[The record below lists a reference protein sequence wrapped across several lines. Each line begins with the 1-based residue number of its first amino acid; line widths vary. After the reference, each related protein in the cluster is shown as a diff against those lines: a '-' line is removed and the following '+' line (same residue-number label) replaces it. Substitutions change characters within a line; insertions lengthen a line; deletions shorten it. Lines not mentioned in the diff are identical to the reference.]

1 MPFWKKK
8 CEDPWD
14 RKPEEKKP
22 APIPDWCR
30 PEEKPEPADCP
41 WCGQPMVAGTLYG
54 QSRGGMQWREGGYQ
68 GFLDS
73 LAFTGMKIDLG
84 FYEDAQYCPA
94 CRKMTLNIGRA
105 MEKAGPNYTWENG
118 KPRLGTQ
125 EAEESYWLSRTGNV
139 KTRGT
144 STPSADARDL
154 R

>member
-8 CEDPWD
+8 SEDPWD
-14 RKPEEKKP
+14 RADVKQKLVQ
-22 APIPDWCR
+22 IPDWYHR
-30 PEEKPEPADCP
+30 EEDTSPQEPLDGGPCP

-118 KPRLGTQ
+118 KPCLRT
-125 EAEESYWLSRTGNV
+125 EETEES
-139 KTRGT
+139 
-144 STPSADARDL
+144 
-154 R
+154 

>member
-1 MPFWKKK
+1 MPFRRKKS
-8 CEDPWD
+8 EDPWD
-14 RKPEEKKP
+14 RADAKQKPVQV
-22 APIPDWCR
+22 PDWYHR
-30 PEEKPEPADCP
+30 EENAVPQEPPDDGGPCP
-41 WCGQPMVAGTLYG
+41 WCGQRMAAGTLYG

-118 KPRLGTQ
+118 KPCLRT
-125 EAEESYWLSRTGNV
+125 EETEES
-139 KTRGT
+139 
-144 STPSADARDL
+144 
-154 R
+154 